1 VKRYFGLIVLIV
13 GIIVAGVVTSRSA
26 STRADEAQRQADFT
40 RIQKDYL
47 ERVGWLRTN
56 PDEGS
61 YRQEISPFFKTYFE
75 QVASYQSRYKLNKEF
90 DAYLDELDKRGDKD
104 ERAQDKKAFY
114 DYTRKVFDQMREG
127 RYKPVWT
134 ATDKGMRLD
143 VLSSDVVMV
152 LNKPQ
157 VRLQLVLWGAQREE
171 RQDGKAKKMV
181 TSASFKTQWKLTDEK
196 GKLFGEMTGDD
207 PSMKV
212 DFPERFIAE
221 FPPQMVLG
229 HYDMDLIPNE
239 VKKMEITFNVS
250 SRAASGGDAAATYL
264 WKLDVP
270 SEWRLGAGEK
280 WVGAEDTEVSE
291 VEIEPTTAAQK
302 K

>member
-1 VKRYFGLIVLIV
+1 MKRYFG
-13 GIIVAGVVTSRSA
+13 IIVIIGGILIAAVMTYRTSSA
-26 STRADEAQRQADFT
+26 RALEAQREADFT
-40 RIQKDYL
+40 RLQKDYL
-47 ERVGWLRTN
+47 ERVGWIRTN
-56 PDEGS
+56 PDPAS
-61 YRQEISPFFKTYFE
+61 YGQEINSFFKTYFE
-75 QVASYQSRYKLNKEF
+75 QVSSHQNRYRLSKEF
-90 DAYLDELDKRGDKD
+90 DAYLDELESRGGKD

-127 RYKPVWT
+127 RYKPVWS

-152 LNKPQ
+152 MNKPQ

-171 RQDGKAKKMV
+171 RLDGKMKKMV
-181 TSASFKTQWKLTDEK
+181 TSASFKTQWKLTDER
-196 GKLFGEMTGDD
+196 GKLIGEMNGDD

-229 HYDMDLIPNE
+229 HYDMDLVPSE

-250 SRAASGGDAAATYL
+250 SRSASGGDATATYL

-270 SEWRLGAGEK
+270 QDWRLGAGQTWE
-280 WVGAEDTEVSE
+280 GAEVSE
-291 VEIEPTTAAQK
+291 RAEEEIDPSKAQK

>member
-1 VKRYFGLIVLIV
+1 MKRYFGIIVIIV
-13 GIIVAGVVTSRSA
+13 GILIAAVMTYRTSSA
-26 STRADEAQRQADFT
+26 KAQEAQREADFT
-40 RIQKDYL
+40 RLQKDYL
-47 ERVGWLRTN
+47 ERVGWIRTN
-56 PDEGS
+56 PDPAS
-61 YRQEISPFFKTYFE
+61 YGQEINSFFKTYFE
-75 QVASYQSRYKLNKEF
+75 QVSTYRNRYRLGNEF
-90 DAYLDELDKRGDKD
+90 DAYLTELDSRGGKD

-127 RYKPVWT
+127 RYKPMWS

-152 LNKPQ
+152 MNKPQ

-171 RQDGKAKKMV
+171 RSDGKVKKMV

-196 GKLFGEMTGDD
+196 GKLIGEMNGDD
-207 PSMKV
+207 PAMKV

-229 HYDMDLIPNE
+229 HYDMDLVPSE
-239 VKKMEITFNVS
+239 VKKMEITVNVS
-250 SRAASGGDAAATYL
+250 SRAASGGDVAATYL

-270 SEWRLGAGEK
+270 ADWRLGAGQTWE
-280 WVGAEDTEVSE
+280 GAEVTERAE
-291 VEIEPTTAAQK
+291 EEIDPSKAQK

>member
-13 GIIVAGVVTSRSA
+13 GIISAGVVTSRSA

-75 QVASYQSRYKLNKEF
+75 QVSSHQSRYKLSKNF

-171 RQDGKAKKMV
+171 RQDGKVKKMV

-196 GKLFGEMTGDD
+196 GKLIGEMTGED

-280 WVGAEDTEVSE
+280 WEGAEVTERAE
-291 VEIEPTTAAQK
+291 EEIDPSKAAK